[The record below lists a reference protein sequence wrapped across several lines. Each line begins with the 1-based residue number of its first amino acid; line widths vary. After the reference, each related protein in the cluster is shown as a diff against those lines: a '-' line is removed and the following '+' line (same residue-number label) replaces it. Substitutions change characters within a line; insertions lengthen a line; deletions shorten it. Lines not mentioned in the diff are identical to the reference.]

1 MQNKFMFMG
10 FVEDIQKVFSA
21 IRRSRALGIVHIA
34 LLSTAMLAL
43 TLSFTIYDV
52 FFLRREAVE
61 SPEEIHRIS
70 FQIPNVGW
78 RSFLSKNALDAIA
91 RTSVVAGT
99 AGFQDL
105 NDLAIVDSAGTAQV
119 RAQATTPDFFQVLGV
134 KLFAGRALLASDD
147 GNADEVPVVLS
158 YRFWRQRYLGDM
170 AVVGRSATLRNV
182 PIRIVGISERAFQGF
197 SLDSSADLRFPGA
210 ALPRFYPAINGRLPE
225 YLYSYN
231 HVLRLKPGVQPE
243 RARPEILAAYFAGE
257 EEAWRQRPDFNPS
270 YWEQQRNTT
279 FVLEPAAVGE
289 SSFRDRNSQTL
300 SALLAAATLMLL
312 LVTSNLGGLW
322 LSRAIRRQAE
332 IAVRMAMGASL
343 VRLFREMIL
352 EALALGTATAGIVL
366 GLTYAVSPFIPRLL
380 PPVRDFGWGSLQP
393 IAADFTP
400 NLEVLGLA
408 ILGCF
413 LATGIL
419 VFSPGLALMQV
430 NPIQALKR
438 VRTSKSWKGQQ
449 AFLVLQVALS
459 TAIVVG
465 ALLSAAT
472 LRNLLG
478 VNLGYSVDSVA
489 TFDVKPVVAG
499 YSGTESYEL
508 AYRTAERVR
517 ALPGVHRVAFGNG
530 LLDGIGMVTT
540 VYPTGQT
547 ITTNGRFNTSAL
559 QVSPEFFATIG
570 QRLLAGR
577 EFTPQDAQ
585 PSKVE
590 PVIVNDLYAKRYF
603 GQASPIGRTIG
614 YTALEQ
620 PAGAEMVIVGVVAD
634 AQFRS
639 LRHEKPPIIYS
650 VWNRPNEESA
660 QNLGIAWKM
669 YVSTGGG
676 QTPGVHP
683 SSLFEPVRQIL
694 RELAPNVPVTET
706 MTLREQR
713 DISLWTDA
721 LATAMAG
728 GLALLA
734 FVVAGLGIFSLLA
747 QMVAARTKEIGIRMA
762 VGAHAA
768 RVVSLIVN
776 QIVWVVAGGFLL
788 GGAAAL
794 MILPRAN
801 ELFVGVSVQDPRVIA
816 LALLLVGAMAALAS
830 AVPAW
835 RASCLQPT
843 IALRED

>member
-1 MQNKFMFMG
+1 
-10 FVEDIQKVFSA
+10 
-21 IRRSRALGIVHIA
+21 
-34 LLSTAMLAL
+34 MLTL

-52 FFLRREAVE
+52 FFLRREAVA
-61 SPEEIHRIS
+61 SPEQIYRIS

-78 RSFLSKNALDAIA
+78 RSFVSKNALDAIE
-91 RTSVVAGT
+91 RTSVVEGT

-119 RAQATTPDFFQVLGV
+119 RAQATTPEFFQVLGV

-147 GNADEVPVVLS
+147 GNASEVPVVLS
-158 YRFWRQRYLGDM
+158 YRFWRQRYLGDP

-197 SLDSSADLRFPGA
+197 SLDSSADLRFPGT

-231 HVLRLKPGVQPE
+231 HVLRLKPGVEPE

-257 EEAWRQRPDFNPS
+257 EEAWRQRPEFNPS
-270 YWEQQRNTT
+270 NWEQQRNTS

-289 SSFRDRNSQTL
+289 SRFRDRNSQTL
-300 SALLAAATLMLL
+300 AALLAAAALMLL

-322 LSRAIRRQAE
+322 LARAIRRQAE
-332 IAVRMAMGASL
+332 LAVRMAIGASRTRL
-343 VRLFREMIL
+343 VREMIL
-352 EALALGTATAGIVL
+352 EAFLLGSVTAGIVI
-366 GLTYAVSPFIPRLL
+366 GLTYAVSPFLPRLL

-400 NLEVLGLA
+400 NLEVLSLT

-413 LATGIL
+413 LATGLL
-419 VFSPGLALMQV
+419 VFSPGLALMRV
-430 NPIQALKR
+430 NPIHALKR
-438 VRTSKSWKGQQ
+438 TRASRNWKGQQ

-517 ALPGVHRVAFGNG
+517 ALPGVRHVAFGNG
-530 LLDGIGMVTT
+530 LLEGIGMVTT
-540 VYPTGQT
+540 VYPTGQM
-547 ITTNGRFNTSAL
+547 ITTSGRFNTSAL
-559 QVSPEFFATIG
+559 QVSPGFFSAIG

-577 EFTPQDAQ
+577 EFSSEDAR
-585 PSKVE
+585 PSSVE

-603 GQASPIGRTIG
+603 GSADPLGRTIG
-614 YTALEQ
+614 YTPLDK
-620 PAGAEMVIVGVVAD
+620 PAGAEMLIVGVVAD

-669 YVSTGGG
+669 YVSTGEGQSSGG
-676 QTPGVHP
+676 EPAA
-683 SSLFEPVRQIL
+683 LFEPVRQIV
-694 RELAPNVPVTET
+694 RELAPNVPVSEAT
-706 MTLREQR
+706 TLREQR
-713 DISLWTDA
+713 DVSLWTDR
-721 LATAMAG
+721 LATGMAG

-734 FVVAGLGIFSLLA
+734 FMIAGLGIFSLLA
-747 QMVAARTKEIGIRMA
+747 QMVAARTREIGIRMA
-762 VGAHAA
+762 LGAEAA
-768 RVVSLIVN
+768 RVISLIVN

-788 GGAAAL
+788 GGGAAL
-794 MILPRAN
+794 LILPRAN
-801 ELFVGVSVQDPRVIA
+801 ELFIGVSAQDPRVFA
-816 LALLLVGAMAALAS
+816 LALLLVLAMAALAS

-835 RASCLQPT
+835 RASSLQPT
-843 IALRED
+843 TALRED